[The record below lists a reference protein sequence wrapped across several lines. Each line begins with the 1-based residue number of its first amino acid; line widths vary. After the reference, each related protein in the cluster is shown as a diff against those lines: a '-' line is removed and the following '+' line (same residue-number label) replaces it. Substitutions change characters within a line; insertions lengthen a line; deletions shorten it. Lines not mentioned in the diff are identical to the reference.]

1 MADQLYI
8 PTIPALGA
16 DNTVDLEQLGNAA
29 LDTFIRYDG
38 IADGDLIYPNWR
50 GCAAD
55 GSAHDYADTAV
66 IVDMN
71 LVQPAGMPVAI
82 SNPLLQVL
90 DQGWVFYSYTFDR
103 NGVFSNESP
112 RLFFYVGK
120 RALVAG
126 GLAVAQLRDAHDLCL
141 DTDVITDQ
149 VVIVIAPYENMTL
162 GDKVVLTWVGY
173 SSSGAMRD
181 PFEESIVLTKGHLDK
196 PLVLS
201 IPRAQV
207 VVIKGGK
214 VEVGYAVVYPDSA
227 RPKTNSPIQT
237 TKIVA
242 PTTALLPAIE
252 IPDVTGFLDPG
263 LYADG
268 LKLIINNYPLMQVGD
283 CIVLYALPQVA
294 GSDELLTLHVDPS
307 IVDRGTF
314 SFTVDA
320 DWLNTNAGLDVS
332 FTYHYSRVGAEGA
345 SEPLTVN
352 ISKPRKL
359 EAPNIQGATVEDPAK
374 GSFDIKS
381 AFQGIKID
389 IPITVVLV
397 DTDSVRIRWDSGDDK
412 GELLEPDVGTKNRVF
427 TVPAQSVAP
436 YMGKRLLVRYEI
448 VPMGSALALKSP
460 DYDLGITDLESS
472 DFTSVSCTKPPSS
485 GTLSIQAVK
494 SAGGAEFTQ
503 SPWPF
508 FFKDQSLRVT
518 AVAGTSTYYLRGT
531 ATDGVA
537 VTLEEI
543 SAKKVIALLP
553 VSFVENLAVGSN
565 LSVYSEVSYDGGEV
579 YKKFQGVN
587 LNILA

>member
-29 LDTFIRYDG
+29 LDTFIRFDG

-55 GSAHDYADTAV
+55 GSVHDFADNAV

-71 LVQPAGMPVAI
+71 LIEPAGMPVAI
-82 SNPLLQVL
+82 SNLLLKEL
-90 DQGWVFYSYTFDR
+90 DQGWVFYSYTFGR
-103 NGVFSNESP
+103 NGVFSDESP

-141 DTDVITDQ
+141 DIDVITDQ
-149 VVIVIAPYENMTL
+149 IVIVIAPYENMTL

-173 SSSGAMRD
+173 TNAGAMRE
-181 PFEESIVLTKGHLDK
+181 PYEVSVVLTQDHLDK
-196 PLVLS
+196 PLVFL
-201 IPRAQV
+201 IPKAQAFL
-207 VVIKGGK
+207 IRGGK
-214 VEVGYAVVYPDSA
+214 AEVGYAVVYPDSA
-227 RPKTNSPIQT
+227 RPKTNSPKQT

-252 IPDVTGFLDPG
+252 IPGVTGFLDPG
-263 LYADG
+263 LYVDG
-268 LKLIINNYPLMQVGD
+268 LKLIINNYPLIQVGD

-294 GSDELLTLHVDPS
+294 GIDELLTLHVDPS

-314 SFTVDA
+314 TFTVDA

-352 ISKPRKL
+352 ISKPRTL
-359 EAPNIQGATVEDPAK
+359 EAPNIQGATVEEPAV
-374 GSFDIKS
+374 GSFNIKS
-381 AFQGIKID
+381 AFHGIKTD
-389 IPITVVLV
+389 VPLTVELV
-397 DTDSVRIRWDSGDDK
+397 STDSVHMRWDSGDDK
-412 GELLEPDVGTKNRVF
+412 GELLEPDDATNRVF

-448 VPMGSALALKSP
+448 VPMGSAQALKSP
-460 DYDLGITDLESS
+460 DFDLGITDLKSS
-472 DFTSVSCTKPPSS
+472 DFAAVSCTKPPSS

-508 FFKDQSLRVT
+508 FFKGQPLRVT

-531 ATDGVA
+531 ATEGVA
-537 VTLEEI
+537 VTLDEF

-553 VSFVENLAVGSN
+553 DFFVENLAVGSN
-565 LSVYSEVSYDGGEV
+565 LSVYSEVSYDGGEG